1 MDAQAVVATEAP
13 LPAGVA
19 TADRSSLSLLAAIIR
34 NPLTS
39 LPAAC
44 FSARMVVTR
53 NLGRLRLYVS
63 DPALI
68 HELLVRGADR
78 TEKSEEMKRV
88 LGRSLGEGLLT
99 ADGAAWRWQRQAQA
113 PAFRHERLTA
123 LLPAMIAAA
132 EATRDR
138 WLALP
143 PGTSVDVGHE
153 MMQTTFAIILDTM
166 LSGREGIDAARMERS
181 VSTNLR
187 ATSWAF
193 AMAILKAPRWLP
205 FPGRLRS
212 QAATRFMRRAVRD
225 VAARRRARPA
235 DPRRRDDLLDM
246 LLSAKDAE
254 TGRAMDDEAITDNLL
269 TFILAGH
276 ETTALALAWTF
287 ALLGADPSCLAKL
300 QAEIEAVTGGGPV
313 EPRHIA
319 DLAYTRQVASEA
331 MRLYPPAPMVAR
343 AIQQDMEI
351 GGLPVPAGSVVFVPI
366 YAVHRHASLWTRPEV
381 FDPER
386 FAPETIKARHRFAYL
401 PFGAG
406 PRICIGSGFAMM
418 EAVAILAV
426 LAKAVRLE
434 PMEATLPEP
443 VMRVTLRPSRPLRM
457 RVVARDGSALKAS
470 HLKRA

>member
-1 MDAQAVVATEAP
+1 MDAQVVDSADATLPEGVVA
-13 LPAGVA
+13 A
-19 TADRSSLSLLAAIIR
+19 TRSSLSLLAAIIR

-39 LPAAC
+39 LPPAC
-44 FSARMVVTR
+44 SSARMVTTR

-68 HELLVRGADR
+68 HDLLVRNADQL
-78 TEKSEEMKRV
+78 EKGEEMKRV

-99 ADGAAWRWQRQAQA
+99 ADGASWRWQRQAQA

-143 PGTSVDVGHE
+143 PGASVDVGHE

-166 LSGREGIDAARMERS
+166 LSGRDGIDAARMERS
-181 VSTNLR
+181 VSSNLK

-193 AMAILKAPRWLP
+193 AMAILKAPNWLP

-212 QAATRFMRRAVRD
+212 EAATRFMRRAVRD
-225 VAARRRARPA
+225 VAARRRAQPA
-235 DPRRRDDLLDM
+235 GAPRRDDLLDM
-246 LLSAKDAE
+246 LLAARDPE

-287 ALLGADPSCLAKL
+287 ALLGANPACLTTL
-300 QAEIEAVTGGGPV
+300 QAELERVTGGGPV

-319 DLAYTRQVASEA
+319 ELAYIRQVVSEV
-331 MRLYPPAPMVAR
+331 MRLYPPAPMISR
-343 AIQQDMEI
+343 AIQHDMEI

-366 YAVHRHASLWTRPEV
+366 YAVHRHADLWPRPEV

-386 FAPETIKARHRFAYL
+386 FAPEAIKARHRFAYM

-406 PRICIGSGFAMM
+406 PRICIGNGFAMM

-426 LAKAVRLE
+426 LLKAVRLE
-434 PMEATLPEP
+434 PTQATLPEP
-443 VMRVTLRPSRPLRM
+443 VMRVTLRPSQPLRM
-457 RVVARDGSALKAS
+457 RVAAQS
-470 HLKRA
+470 